1 MSHPTGKRSTERAFV
16 VQFDPVGVSPGR
28 LTGRVEMVASGEAI
42 RFGSMKQLVGF
53 LVGVL
58 RKPAIIDA
66 PRV

>member
-16 VQFDPVGVSPGR
+16 VQFDPVGHMRGR

-53 LVGVL
+53 LIGVL
-58 RKPAIIDA
+58 RRPAVDA
-66 PRV
+66 PTV

>member
-1 MSHPTGKRSTERAFV
+1 MSHPAGKRSTERAFV
-16 VQFDPVGVSPGR
+16 VQFDPVGDSRGR

-58 RKPAIIDA
+58 RRPAVDA
-66 PRV
+66 PTV